1 MNSGDPIIEKLVD
14 DDEPHLSSELFR
26 SIFLPVATLPLLTQ
40 FSEMPWTADCE
51 YHVDMVLRVCLLIG
65 IASKC

>member
-26 SIFLPVATLPLLTQ
+26 SIFLPGGYSTL
-40 FSEMPWTADCE
+40 ADAVFRDA
-51 YHVDMVLRVCLLIG
+51 VDSGL
-65 IASKC
+65 